1 MKNWKKIVG
10 NILWSIAGA
19 LLVLL
24 FIISWKAKEE
34 KKCASINVELVG
46 ENTIALFMDEKEIL
60 QIIHEKGIQAGL
72 PIGAVN
78 LNALEKNLQSIK
90 WVKHAE
96 MFLDNQQALQIKIEQ
111 RIPIARI
118 FTAAGNSFYIDKE
131 GWRLPL
137 KQLTV
142 MRLPVFTGFPS
153 DQEKMST
160 PDSLLLKD
168 ILHFT
173 KAIQEDSFFMAQI
186 AQINI
191 AANGDFEMI
200 PSLGD
205 HLVLMGSAENVE
217 DKLNRL
223 YSFYKQVWV
232 QSGVNAY
239 QVLDCRFDHQ
249 IVALKKGMQ
258 PIQFS
263 GSILASDSLDSFTSS
278 ITDTAKKPDTTSK
291 KSVYLT
297 APNSLKKSATQQSK
311 SSLQPAAI
319 STTGL
324 APKTTPKL
332 TPKVAPKI
340 ASKTALTTDVKSK
353 PKTIANPK
361 PKTTG
366 KTKAKTTA
374 KTNNKTNN
382 KSLNKEKKSAKA
394 LMPKKTDAKTTN
406 N

>member
-1 MKNWKKIVG
+1 MSNWKKILG

-24 FIISWKAKEE
+24 FIISWRAKEE
-34 KKCASINVELVG
+34 KKCTSINVELVG
-46 ENTIALFMDEKEIL
+46 ENTIALFVDEKEIL
-60 QIIHEKGIQAGL
+60 QIIHEKGIEPGL
-72 PIGAVN
+72 PIGTVN
-78 LNALEKNLQSIK
+78 LNALEKNLQNIK

-96 MFLDNQQALQIKIEQ
+96 MFLDNQQALQIRIEQ

-118 FTAAGNSFYIDKE
+118 FTAAGSSFYIDKE

-142 MRLPVFTGFPS
+142 LRLPVFTGFPS
-153 DQEKMST
+153 DQEKMSS
-160 PDSLLLKD
+160 PDSLLLND
-168 ILHFT
+168 ILRFT

-205 HLVLMGSAENVE
+205 HVVLMGSAENIE

-263 GSILASDSLDSFTSS
+263 ASILADDSLENVNLSMM
-278 ITDTAKKPDTTSK
+278 DTAKKVDTASK
-291 KSVYLT
+291 KSAYVT
-297 APNSLKKSATQQSK
+297 APNLLKKSANQQGK
-311 SSLQPAAI
+311 SSLQPTAI
-319 STTGL
+319 S
-324 APKTTPKL
+324 APKTTTKL
-332 TPKVAPKI
+332 IPIAAPKT
-340 ASKTALTTDVKSK
+340 ASSATLKTDVKSK
-353 PKTIANPK
+353 PKTK
-361 PKTTG
+361 D
-366 KTKAKTTA
+366 KTKAKTTV

-382 KSLNKEKKSAKA
+382 KSLNNKKKSAKA
-394 LMPKKTDAKTTN
+394 IMPKKTNPKTTN

>member
-1 MKNWKKIVG
+1 MKNWKKILG
-10 NILWSIAGA
+10 NILWSIAAA
-19 LLVLL
+19 LLVFL
-24 FIISWKAKEE
+24 FIVSWKAKEE

-46 ENTIALFMDEKEIL
+46 ENTVALFMDEKEIL
-60 QIIHEKGIQAGL
+60 EIIHEKGIKPGM
-72 PIGAVN
+72 PIGALN

-111 RIPIARI
+111 RIPVARI
-118 FTAAGNSFYIDKE
+118 FTAAGTSFYIDKE
-131 GWRLPL
+131 GTRLPL

-142 MRLPVFTGFPS
+142 LRLPVFTGFPS
-153 DQEKMST
+153 DQEKMAK
-160 PDSLLLKD
+160 PDSLLLRD

-173 KAIQEDSFFMAQI
+173 NAIQQDSFFMAQI

-191 AANGDFEMI
+191 ASNGDFEMI

-205 HLVLMGSAENVE
+205 HLVLIGSAENVE

-263 GSILASDSLDSFTSS
+263 SAILAVDSLENFTSAA
-278 ITDTAKKPDTTSK
+278 IDTAKKVDTAIK
-291 KSVYLT
+291 KL
-297 APNSLKKSATQQSK
+297 AIQQGK
-311 SSLQPAAI
+311 TNLQPTAI
-319 STTGL
+319 LAPKL
-324 APKTTPKL
+324 APKT
-332 TPKVAPKI
+332 APKT
-340 ASKTALTTDVKSK
+340 ASPSALQSDVKSK
-353 PKTIANPK
+353 RKITDK
-361 PKTTG
+361 G
-366 KTKAKTTA
+366 K
-374 KTNNKTNN
+374 NNGK
-382 KSLNKEKKSAKA
+382 KEQ
-394 LMPKKTDAKTTN
+394 
-406 N
+406 